1 MNLFCFN
8 NMSIFKH
15 FIENESAYL
24 VGFVVGYFL
33 IQIYYVYDTY
43 CKDMNNSEFISKLRT
58 DNMWLQHDNN
68 VLKKEIKKRD
78 CIMRNLDEMQ
88 KKCRD
93 MANMIDE
100 LKVDLYTDL
109 FIYNQ
114 PVEYTTDEEDE
125 KLM

>member
-1 MNLFCFN
+1 MNLFGFN